1 MPSWSEVLGK
11 GPIRGQ
17 QALGMA
23 HRCQPLHAPLA
34 LACGAMRVLT
44 AVVARAT
51 LAVCDPGQ
59 DRPRGR
65 TVALELIGN
74 KDAGHIRQP
83 LEQRTEQLFRGLL
96 VPTALHQHSQH
107 VIVLIDGAPQGM
119 ACTIDGQQ
127 DLVEVLRVSWLGA
140 STLQLMRVVLPKLP
154 TPLAHGYMRDVDT
167 ACKEELLHVAVAQG
181 EARSEPDARAD
192 DLTGDAVVCVALG
205 VSGWRHVGLL
215 LLRLAR
221 SVRGHRGGHDVTG

>member
-1 MPSWSEVLGK
+1 LTLG
-11 GPIRGQ
+11 
-17 QALGMA
+17 ATVV
-23 HRCQPLHAPLA
+23 A
-34 LACGAMRVLT
+34 LA
-44 AVVARAT
+44 VAGPWLEGRADDVRDHENHGGT
-51 LAVCDPGQ
+51 QTP
-59 DRPRGR
+59 
-65 TVALELIGN
+65 I
-74 KDAGHIRQP
+74 K
-83 LEQRTEQLFRGLL
+83 
-96 VPTALHQHSQH
+96 H

-221 SVRGHRGGHDVTG
+221 SVRGHRGGHDVTGWEGWSTT